1 MPVDVK
7 GQQIEVIKE
16 QILDLNDKFDFLISL
31 MIQSNKLKMR
41 AVNDEHDE
49 FKEGSAHFNLPNQ
62 EPLSTEGDEITDP
75 IKGAQYF

>member
-1 MPVDVK
+1 MENDFDNMKAERADNQGLVPIDVK

-49 FKEGSAHFNLPNQ
+49 FKEGSAHFNLPN
-62 EPLSTEGDEITDP
+62 
-75 IKGAQYF
+75 